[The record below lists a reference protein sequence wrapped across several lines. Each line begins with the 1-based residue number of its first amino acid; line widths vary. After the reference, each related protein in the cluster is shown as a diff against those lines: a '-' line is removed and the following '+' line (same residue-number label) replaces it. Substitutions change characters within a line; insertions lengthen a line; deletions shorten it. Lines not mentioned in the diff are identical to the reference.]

1 MSLKL
6 NERYPARFNNPT
18 AGYPQGSFKNR
29 TTPTAKDGSYLE
41 KDWANDKEG
50 FFQSLLSAAGVTANG
65 SVDAVGASQFFDS
78 LLQLAQAQT
87 AQAFTTAG
95 TSTALTLAPVP
106 AITAYSANQRFSVKF
121 SVSSGLNPTLNIS
134 SKGAKSIKQYSSTGA
149 KVAASFSANQ
159 LGDVVY
165 DGTDFVLLNP
175 VVSIN
180 KTTSPIDTTAGLVTV
195 TGDAGWLADGT
206 PAAAL
211 VANADTWTA
220 SGSWRTGAAWTGS
233 PYAGS
238 DGRNQ
243 GTLLHQCGFS
253 DATYASQLF
262 LGIYS
267 NNLWFRR
274 KTANVWAAP
283 VEVYTTASFGAATT
297 AAGGIVELATSAET
311 IAGTDAVRAVT
322 PAGLAAA
329 ISRKAQC
336 TAWVNFN
343 GSGTIA
349 IRDSYNCLSIT
360 DNGVG
365 DYTFNWLNQT
375 NAFYSYS
382 NGTSVSGGVS
392 GGSLRINES
401 AIIYTT
407 TQLRL
412 CNGSGTSG
420 ISDCIHGSVQI
431 FGGQ

>member
-159 LGDVVY
+159 IGDVVY

-206 PAAAL
+206 PT
-211 VANADTWTA
+211 VAVVTNADAWTA
-220 SGSWRTGAAWTGS
+220 SGSWRTGPTWTGS

-238 DGRNQ
+238 QGRNQ

-262 LGIYS
+262 LGIS
-267 NNLWFRR
+267 SDNLWFRR

-283 VEVYTTASFGAATT
+283 VELWHTGN
-297 AAGGIVELATSAET
+297 
-311 IAGTDAVRAVT
+311 
-322 PAGLAAA
+322 LAA
-329 ISRKAQC
+329 KAQC

-343 GSGTIA
+343 GSGTVTT
-349 IRDSYNCLSIT
+349 RDSYNVSSIT

-365 DYTFNWLNQT
+365 DYTVNFATAMANANYVPTISVQAPTSGAVTRTGVIYATSPTSANGLGTTAARILVGNTSGTT
-375 NAFYSYS
+375 NLEDNATVAF
-382 NGTSVSGGVS
+382 SVIGGV
-392 GGSLRINES
+392 
-401 AIIYTT
+401 
-407 TQLRL
+407 
-412 CNGSGTSG
+412 
-420 ISDCIHGSVQI
+420 
-431 FGGQ
+431 

>member
-78 LLQLAQAQT
+78 LLRLAQAQT

-95 TSTALTLAPVP
+95 TSTALTLEPVP

-134 SKGAKSIKQYSSTGA
+134 SKGAKSIKQYSSTGS

-238 DGRNQ
+238 AGANQ

-253 DATYASQLF
+253 DSTYASQLF
-262 LGIYS
+262 LGIFS

-283 VEVYTTASFGAATT
+283 VELWHTGN
-297 AAGGIVELATSAET
+297 L
-311 IAGTDAVRAVT
+311 
-322 PAGLAAA
+322 PN
-329 ISRKAQC
+329 KARI

-343 GSGTIA
+343 GTGATIA
-349 IRDSYNCLSIT
+349 IRDSYNVSSIA
-360 DNGVG
+360 DNGTG
-365 DYTFNWLNQT
+365 DYTIYFATVMANANYVPIISVQSPTVSAVTRTGVIYATSQT
-375 NAFYSYS
+375 SANGLSTTGARILVGNTTGTTTVDDNATVAF
-382 NGTSVSGGVS
+382 SVIGGV
-392 GGSLRINES
+392 
-401 AIIYTT
+401 
-407 TQLRL
+407 
-412 CNGSGTSG
+412 
-420 ISDCIHGSVQI
+420 
-431 FGGQ
+431 